1 MGIFSGKTK
10 VYVGI
15 SNSRLYETEDIP
27 NSIKDS
33 TAGYIKDI
41 GEGKNND
48 NYITD
53 YNRLAIEDSVVMGIK
68 KAFKFA
74 NKDTNNYVKYDS
86 TEVAFINPE
95 TIEIELENKILSK
108 ARTIYPEA
116 EINYYSYAYLDM
128 AHIVKVALDKDYN
141 WNSYNNT
148 MEFDGLNGWL
158 YSIDITLADIQE
170 EPSLGN
176 SFASGETATRIKDT
190 SRPFKPFI
198 YEENIEEKFLIKFMP
213 KYTKSITNTKRVYK
227 DKTLDEVTKEENEST
242 VNSDDKPIDES
253 STVYKTN
260 NINETVNVYD
270 DPTDSN
276 IEITETITELSE
288 LSYGSIKQKTRYFK
302 DYINELPADLP
313 VIDGESPTP
322 ELSPSL
328 IDYIDKIN
336 NGEITPDSLEGNLVT
351 LISLRID
358 SNTNKHIIVSDF
370 SDTGLE
376 GTIAEGIRE
385 LLYSKVISGFIPAL
399 HIKVDDEVLKPE
411 DEEWRTNNIYAK
423 RLSIKLN
430 GLYEK
435 ITESMEN
442 DRDKVRHC
450 YIQFGVNIES
460 DNNLEIKYM
469 YDYFS
474 NELNGEAGSNA
485 KAISLRTTSTR
496 DVITWDS
503 ISKGV
508 INKAITSEYVNETQ
522 NNNIALYKRI
532 SDTECEYIIV
542 LDYGRKCTVSGST
555 FGGGKQG
562 KASEDSF
569 TLLPI
574 DYYLMNTSIKGFK
587 NKEHFIYRCMYIEF
601 LTYVKVK
608 SKWYQT
614 GAFKALAVIVGAV
627 IIYVTGGSGS
637 YLSAL
642 LVSAATAYAIEVA
655 IKVAIK
661 AFGPKYGRYIAIA
674 IGIIALGK
682 GFNGAAAA
690 SAAGANVT
698 KILSAFLMN
707 AKTYLSIANQF
718 LNQSTQALGI
728 ERQEEMEDKN
738 RELQAFKEQT
748 AVLLG
753 SRVNDVSYQVNRNY
767 ISSYIVFGSI
777 DDITEQFLDLNKIDT
792 CIQYVHNCIDYL
804 ISIPTIDE
812 SVSGILGVK

>member
-33 TAGYIKDI
+33 TAGYIRDI

-48 NYITD
+48 NYIAD

-95 TIEIELENKILSK
+95 TIESELEDKILSK

-116 EINYYSYAYLDM
+116 EINYYNYAYLDM

-148 MEFDGLNGWL
+148 MQFDGLNGWL

-176 SFASGETATRIKDT
+176 SFASGETATRDKDT

-198 YEENIEEKFLIKFMP
+198 YEENVEEKFLIKFMP
-213 KYTKSITNTKRVYK
+213 KYTKSITNIKRVYR
-227 DKTLDEVTKEENEST
+227 DKTLDEVTKEENESII
-242 VNSDDKPIDES
+242 NSDNKPIDES
-253 STVYKTN
+253 STIYETN

-276 IEITETITELSE
+276 IEITETITEVSE

-336 NGEITPDSLEGNLVT
+336 NGEITPDGLEGNLVT

-399 HIKVDDEVLKPE
+399 HIKVNDESLKPG
-411 DEEWRTNNIYAK
+411 DEEWKTNNIYAK

-460 DNNLEIKYM
+460 NNNLEIKYM

-474 NELNGEAGSNA
+474 NELNGEASSNA

-508 INKAITSEYVNETQ
+508 INKAIISEYVNETQ

-608 SKWYQT
+608 TKWYQT
-614 GAFKALAVIVGAV
+614 GAFKALAIIVGAV

-690 SAAGANVT
+690 SAAGANMT

-777 DDITEQFLDLNKIDT
+777 DDITGQFLDLNKIDT